1 MVTRWFV
8 LRSNE
13 RILALTFTGNYL
25 ISGGDETVLVLWQL
39 STGKQQHLPHLTAA
53 IENIVV
59 SPIGSSYAVTLANN
73 SIIVLSTTELEAK
86 ANIVGI
92 QSRRI
97 DLEQLPR
104 GNNNDYSH
112 DIFSQVALAVD
123 PKNPSQVLFSTPSS
137 QTRRGA
143 GLLPEPYLQTFDIAT
158 ERPTAR
164 QALTR
169 NNATDPNMAP
179 DGRRILEPD
188 GILLQISHDGQW
200 LATIDEWIPPHSD
213 MGYLNEGIVDF
224 NEEERK
230 FRREIYLKIWRW
242 DKNKMQWTLETR
254 IDAPHS
260 FEAVG
265 ACARVLDLVADPTEA
280 GFATVGEDG
289 FVRIWRPKTRLRDGT
304 VVRGGDK
311 TKGEGLVTWSLYRS
325 IELSRS
331 LDVLDPPTEYTPL
344 VPQASCLAFSRDGSV
359 LAAGVSWASEADPG
373 VIHLIDAAAGT
384 IRRSITEIDVSLLSG
399 LGILGRYMI
408 VISDSIVVWDLVM
421 DELVY
426 SSPFH
431 CAGIDPFERISLIRL
446 AVNQANETFAV
457 SLPQFESNDSAKSR
471 SMRNTLKTSSKIS
484 VFDPYHSQPLWS
496 SSTPDILLS
505 LVSARDSRG
514 YIALDSRARIRTIS
528 PKASALLLITPSL
541 TSEPHAEEVNTQVES
556 DVEEPSKPSK
566 QIEAF
571 GDLENFQTENDKPV
585 VRPEQLQEIFDI
597 GASHT
602 LPPVKDLLNAVV
614 GLYARKPRVS
624 NRE

>member
-1 MVTRWFV
+1 MVTRWYVF
-8 LRSNE
+8 LSNNKTFP
-13 RILALTFTGNYL
+13 LTFTGNYL
-25 ISGGDETVLVLWQL
+25 ISGGDETVLVIWQL

-73 SIIVLSTTELEAK
+73 SVVVLSTTELEAK
-86 ANIVGI
+86 ANIIGI

-104 GNNNDYSH
+104 ENNNDYFF
-112 DIFSQVALAVD
+112 DIFSQVAMAVD
-123 PKNPSQVLFSTPSS
+123 PKNPNQLLFSTPSS
-137 QTRRGA
+137 QARRGA
-143 GLLPEPYLQTFDIAT
+143 GLLPEPYLQTFDIST

-188 GILLQISHDGQW
+188 GILLEISHDGQW
-200 LATIDEWIPPHSD
+200 LATIDEWIPPRSD
-213 MGYLNEGIVDF
+213 MGYLNEGIVEF

-242 DKNKMQWTLETR
+242 DKNKIQWTLETR

-265 ACARVLDLVADPTEA
+265 ACARVLDLVVDPTEA
-280 GFATVGEDG
+280 GFVTVGEDG
-289 FVRIWRPKTRLRDGT
+289 FVRVWRPKTRLRDGT

-311 TKGEGLVTWSLYRS
+311 NRGEGLVTWSLHRS
-325 IELSRS
+325 IELSTS

-344 VPQASCLAFSRDGSV
+344 VPQTSRLAFSPDGSV

-373 VIHLIDAAAGT
+373 VIHLIDTAAGT
-384 IRRSITEIDVSLLSG
+384 IRRSITEVDVSMLSC
-399 LGILGRYMI
+399 LGILGRHMI

-426 SSPFH
+426 SFPFH
-431 CAGIDPFERISLIRL
+431 CSGIDPFERTPLIRL

-471 SMRNTLKTSSKIS
+471 SMRNTLKASSKIS
-484 VFDPYHSQPLWS
+484 IFDPYRPQPLWS

-505 LVSARDSRG
+505 LVSAGDSRG
-514 YIALDSRARIRTIS
+514 YISLDSSSRIRTIS
-528 PKASALLLITPSL
+528 PKASALLLITPPPE
-541 TSEPHAEEVNTQVES
+541 SESQIEVSNAEIES
-556 DVEEPSKPSK
+556 DSEDSKPGK
-566 QIEAF
+566 LIETF
-571 GDLENFQTENDKPV
+571 GDFEDLQTENDKPV

-597 GASHT
+597 GSFHT
-602 LPPVKDLLNAVV
+602 LPPVKDLFSAVV

-624 NRE
+624 DTV